1 MNAKILAL
9 SLLLAASL
17 AQASDSDAMPYRY
30 GSQPEVNQVLK
41 IETAPSRHCEVT
53 TAVMTY
59 RDSAGAL
66 RRMSYLTSSEACTK
80 QN

>member
-1 MNAKILAL
+1 MNMRLIAL
-9 SLLLAASL
+9 PLLLAASL

-30 GSQPEVNQVLK
+30 GSQPDVNQVLK
-41 IETAPSRHCEVT
+41 IETAPSQQCEVT

-66 RRMSYLTSSEACTK
+66 RKMSYLTSSEACTK